1 MSQTTNEGHSQ
12 REGITVLVPAYNEEL
27 AIGKVLEEIQTV
39 LEQHPELDWEI
50 LVVNDGSSDR
60 TGEIARAAGAR
71 VVDHNTN
78 LGYGASLKTGIRRSS
93 YELIVT
99 TDADGTYPASR
110 IPDLV
115 EAMATT
121 EMAVGARTGE
131 RVQIPALRRPA
142 KWCLRK
148 LAEYLTGV
156 EIPDLNSGLRCF
168 RKHTVLE
175 LLHLLPNNFSFTTTI
190 TLAYHQDAR
199 LVTYIPIDYEK
210 RIGTSKIQPIQNTYG
225 FFLLILR
232 TVMYFD
238 PMRVFMPPA
247 LVSLLITIATFSWDV
262 LVAGNLA
269 EKSLIWLLIT
279 VYLFGIALLGDLVVR
294 RS

>member
-1 MSQTTNEGHSQ
+1 M
-12 REGITVLVPAYNEEL
+12 I
-27 AIGKVLEEIQTV
+27 
-39 LEQHPELDWEI
+39 
-50 LVVNDGSSDR
+50 
-60 TGEIARAAGAR
+60 
-71 VVDHNTN
+71 DHNTN
-78 LGYGASLKTGIRRSS
+78 LGYGASLKTGIRRARH
-93 YELIVT
+93 ELIVI
-99 TDADGTYPASR
+99 TDADGTYPANR
-110 IPDLV
+110 IPDLIA
-115 EAMATT
+115 EMETA

-131 RVQIPALRRPA
+131 RVHIPWVRRPA

-148 LAEYLTGV
+148 LAEFLTGV

-168 RKHTVLE
+168 RKQTVE
-175 LLHLLPNNFSFTTTI
+175 EFLHLLPNNFSFTTTI

-199 LVTYIPIDYEK
+199 LVSYIPVDYEK
-210 RIGTSKIQPIQNTYG
+210 RIGSSKIQPIRNTYG
-225 FFLLILR
+225 FLLLILR

-247 LVSLLITIATFSWDV
+247 LVSLLITIATLGWD
-262 LVAGNLA
+262 LIIAGNLA

>member
-1 MSQTTNEGHSQ
+1 MTHSATEPAAQ
-12 REGITVLVPAYNEEL
+12 REGVTVVVPAYNEEL
-27 AIGKVLEEIQTV
+27 AIGQVLEELRAV
-39 LEQHPELDWEI
+39 LEEVPELEWEL

-60 TGEIARAAGAR
+60 TGDAARAAGAK
-71 VVDHNTN
+71 VIDHNTN
-78 LGYGASLKTGIRRSS
+78 LGYGASLKTGIRRASHD
-93 YELIVT
+93 LIVT

-110 IPDLV
+110 IPDLLQTM
-115 EAMATT
+115 ETT

-142 KWCLRK
+142 KWFLRK

-156 EIPDLNSGLRCF
+156 AIPDLNSGLRCF
-168 RKHTVLE
+168 RKCTATE
-175 LLHLLPNNFSFTTTI
+175 FLHLLPNSFSFTTTI

-210 RIGTSKIQPIQNTYG
+210 RIGTSKIRPIQSTYS

-238 PMRVFMPPA
+238 PMRVLMPPA
-247 LVSLLITIATFSWDV
+247 LVSLLITVAAFAWDI
-262 LVAGNLA
+262 VAGNLA
-269 EKSLIWLLIT
+269 DKSLIWLMIT